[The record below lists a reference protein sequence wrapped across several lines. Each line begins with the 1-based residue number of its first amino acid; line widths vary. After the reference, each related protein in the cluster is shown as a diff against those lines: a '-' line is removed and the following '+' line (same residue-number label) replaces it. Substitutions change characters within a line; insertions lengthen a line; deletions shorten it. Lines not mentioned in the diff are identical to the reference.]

1 VALAVAAV
9 LVGAVAVLLQGGD
22 KKAAPVKLSGSHAL
36 LSGRVVDGVT
46 KSPLAAAVIRIDQAG
61 GPLSLKTD
69 AKGFYSSVVDVSR
82 PIGLTIDA
90 SAHQGAVAF
99 GKLCPGERRDLT
111 VALPPAHQKTAPPAP
126 MVLQGK
132 CR

>member
-1 VALAVAAV
+1 VALGAAAV
-9 LVGAVAVLLQGGD
+9 LTAAIVVSLQGGD
-22 KKAAPVKLSGSHAL
+22 KKAAPVKLSGSHAF
-36 LSGRVVDGVT
+36 LSGRVVDSVT
-46 KSPLAAAVIRIDQAG
+46 KKPLSGAVLRIDQAG
-61 GPLSLKTD
+61 APLSLKTD
-69 AKGFYSSVVDVSR
+69 VKGFYSSVVDVSR

-111 VALPPAHQKTAPPAP
+111 VALPPANQKTAPPAP